1 MAFEVDAYR
10 GVMVPLVT
18 PFRDEALDLVALESL
33 VQWLLAAGVR
43 GFLALGTTGEAA
55 HVTEDEAV
63 QVVRAA
69 VHAAEGRVPVLAGTG
84 RTSVRA
90 TIEATR
96 RLADAGAD
104 AAMILTPYYYRAR
117 MDGAALRRFYAAVA
131 DASPVPVFVYHMPGV
146 TGIDL
151 DAPTLVE
158 IARHPNVWGFKDSS
172 TEGGP
177 LAGALRST
185 RTCGLVG
192 SGPRL
197 VEGLDAGAAG
207 GVLAIAH
214 VIPEV
219 CLEIHAAWTAGRKDD
234 AEAAQQRAA
243 GFARALRDWAVPGL
257 KFALG
262 LRGHPAGLP
271 RLPLEAQPPEVRTR
285 IENALRAALGT
296 D

>member
-1 MAFEVDAYR
+1 MAFEVEAYR

-18 PFRDEALDLVALESL
+18 PFRDEVLDLRALEDL

-63 QVVRAA
+63 QVVRVA
-69 VHAAEGRVPVLAGTG
+69 VHAAAGRVPVLAGSG

-90 TIEATR
+90 TLEATQ

-104 AAMILTPYYYRAR
+104 AAMVLTPYYYRAQ
-117 MDGAALRRFYAAVA
+117 MDGPALQRFYSAVA
-131 DASPVPVFVYHMPGV
+131 AASPVPLFVYHMPGV

-151 DAPTLVE
+151 DAETLAD
-158 IARHPNVWGFKDSS
+158 ITRMPNVWGFKDSS
-172 TEGGP
+172 TNGGP
-177 LAGALRST
+177 LAGALRSS

-192 SGPRL
+192 SGPRFL
-197 VEGLDAGAAG
+197 EGLGAGAAG

-219 CLEIHAAWTAGRKDD
+219 CLEIHAAWREGRKSD
-234 AEAAQQRAA
+234 AEAAQRRATD
-243 GFARALRDWAVPGL
+243 FARALRDWAVPGL

-262 LRGHPAGLP
+262 LRGQPGGVP
-271 RLPLEAQPPEVRTR
+271 RQPLEAPPPDVRAR
-285 IENALRAALGT
+285 IESALAAALGPS
-296 D
+296 